1 MWAWGVSRLRDPL
14 FWSDVVQLGKTVL
27 AAVLAWVVAAEVL
40 DLSQPF
46 LAPWAALLVV
56 HATVYRTFSRG
67 LQQVAAAV
75 VAVVLASAIGHIWG
89 TSTWSVAVLM
99 VVCLVVGSVPWFR
112 AETTIVATTGLVV
125 LTTGFSDDAML
136 LTRLLDTAIGVA
148 VGLLVNVVVWPPLR
162 SRTAIAAMD
171 RLDDGIGELLVDM
184 ARTLREGPTDTE
196 TVTEWIDRTR
206 DLDEKIDHAWALVRQ
221 AQESSRMNPRR
232 GARDVRDPQRW
243 RDLLRRMEQAV
254 AEVRSLA
261 RTWGAELDRGEV
273 PDPEF
278 LEPWSRLLGE
288 GGRATCDADAEALHA
303 VRGRLDELV
312 DTLTA
317 RGDTTARWPVH
328 GALIV
333 NLRNILDAMDEVAAA
348 NPMRPP
354 PVSLRFGHPGRRRV
368 ARSRP

>member
-1 MWAWGVSRLRDPL
+1 MAVGIASKLRDPV
-14 FWSDVVQLGKTVL
+14 FWNDIVQLGKTVL
-27 AAVLAWVVAAEVL
+27 AAVVAWIVAADVL

-75 VAVVLASAIGHIWG
+75 VAVVLASAVGNAFG
-89 TSTWSVAVLM
+89 PSTWAVAALM
-99 VVCLVVGSVPWFR
+99 VVCLVIGSVPWL
-112 AETTIVATTGLVV
+112 AGETTTVATTGLVV

-136 LTRLLDTAIGVA
+136 VSRLVDTGIGVG
-148 VGLLVNVVVWPPLR
+148 VGLLVNVLVWPPLR
-162 SRTAIAAMD
+162 SRTTIAAID
-171 RLDDGIGELLVDM
+171 RLDDAIGELLVDM
-184 ARTLREGPTDTE
+184 SQTLRDGTVSLE

-206 DLDEKIDHAWALVRQ
+206 DIDESIEHAWALVRQ

-232 GARDVRDPQRW
+232 RARDVRDPQGW

-261 RTWGAELDRGEV
+261 RTWGAEIDRGEA
-273 PDPEF
+273 PDATF

-288 GGRATCDADAEALHA
+288 AGRATCDADPEALHD
-303 VRGRLDELV
+303 VRRRLDELV
-312 DTLTA
+312 EALSA
-317 RGDTTARWPVH
+317 RPGGSARWPVH

-333 NLRNILDAMDEVAAA
+333 NLRNFLDAMDEVAAA
-348 NPMRPP
+348 NPMRQP
-354 PVSLRFGHPGRRRV
+354 PVPIRLGRPGRRRV
-368 ARSRP
+368 ARSRT

>member
-1 MWAWGVSRLRDPL
+1 MGSGTWARLRDPV
-14 FWSDVVQLGKTVL
+14 FWNDVVQLGKTVL
-27 AAVLAWVVAAEVL
+27 AAVVAWVVASSVL

-75 VAVVLASAIGHIWG
+75 LAVVLASGVGHVLG
-89 TSTWSVAVLM
+89 PGTWSVAALM
-99 VVCLVVGSVPWFR
+99 VVCLAIGSLPWLG
-112 AETTIVATTGLVV
+112 AETTTVAATGLVV

-136 LTRLLDTAIGVA
+136 LSRLLDTGIGVA
-148 VGLLVNVVVWPPLR
+148 VGLLVNVLVWPPLR
-162 SRTAIAAMD
+162 SRMTIAAMD
-171 RLDDGIGELLVDM
+171 RLDDGIGELMVDM
-184 ARTLREGPTDTE
+184 AQHLGDGAADLEA
-196 TVTEWIDRTR
+196 VTAWIDRSR
-206 DLDEKIDHAWALVRQ
+206 DLDERIDHAWALVRQ

-232 GARDVRDPQRW
+232 RARDVRDPKGW
-243 RDLLRRMEQAV
+243 HDLLRRMEQAV

-273 PDPEF
+273 PDPAF
-278 LEPWSRLLGE
+278 LEPWAALLGDA
-288 GGRATCDADAEALHA
+288 GRATCDADPDALHA
-303 VRGRLDELV
+303 VRARLDKLV
-312 DTLTA
+312 DTLSA
-317 RGDTTARWPVH
+317 RREGSRWPVH

-333 NLRNILDAMDEVAAA
+333 NLRNILDAMDEVAVA

-354 PVSLRFGHPGRRRV
+354 PMPLRLGRPVRGRV